1 MDNNNMNQENNENS
15 TNDTNNTNSE
25 NNTNNSNYGNTDY
38 KNTNYRNA
46 NYRNSSYGNANGST
60 YNNANR
66 NYNNRYEHYS
76 DNDNI
81 RRLYR
86 SRNNKMLCGV
96 CAGIANYFKCDPTI
110 MRLLLVFLT
119 FCSCGTGILAYIIMA
134 IVVPET
140 PFNE

>member
-38 KNTNYRNA
+38 KNT

-110 MRLLLVFLT
+110 IRLLLVFLT